1 MFLHPNPHYLIMNQ
15 IHFLSRVGR
24 VRMCLLTVSLSLIF
38 SIACPAATYHVS
50 TSGSD
55 VHPGTE
61 TQPFLTVQKG
71 IDVAQAGDLVLIA
84 PGWYDEVVAT
94 KRSGTADA
102 PIVLRG
108 ASGSDVM
115 AFTVAHSRLTFEHL
129 SIRGRINFSV
139 TSGYCIVQDCI
150 FNPESTTYPN
160 NIAMAAGGL
169 ADKGIRPVGHIIR
182 RNKLLNAKGKG
193 VGVSIAGKNHLIEN
207 NYYSSQNGA
216 DANWIFANDSIIRGN
231 TFHNWSN
238 PGIAALHTDLF
249 QSWGNNGDVAVG
261 NVIEG
266 NFAVDCSGTQLG
278 NIDNVGDPVRI
289 KDWTWRNNIWIRVS
303 GPLNLYS
310 SGHSFYNNTWVQ
322 GPSTHSATVLVRTA
336 SKGSANGTKFFNNIF
351 YMCGVNPS
359 NSGHGFYAW
368 IESEGYPLTGLEA
381 DYNLV
386 IGKGEGTVKSSS
398 WTAFGSNSN
407 GLNGV
412 DPLLVES
419 SNPTTEAHVRL
430 RKGSRAIS
438 AGKDLSEFFSTD
450 FSGRQRLNRWDIGA
464 HQSGGALSAPTGY
477 REPVDGK

>member
-1 MFLHPNPHYLIMNQ
+1 MNQ
-15 IHFLSRVGR
+15 IHLLSRVGR
-24 VRMCLLTVSLSLIF
+24 VRMFLLTVSLSLIF

-50 TSGSD
+50 TNGSD

-61 TQPFLTVQKG
+61 TRPFLTVQKG
-71 IDVAQAGDLVLIA
+71 IDVAQAGDVVLIA

-129 SIRGRINFSV
+129 FIRGRINFSV
-139 TSGYCIVQDCI
+139 TSGYCIVQYCI

-169 ADKGIRPVGHIIR
+169 ADKGVRPVGHIIR
-182 RNKLLNAKGKG
+182 RNKFLNAKGKG
-193 VGVSIAGKNHLIEN
+193 VGVSITGKNHLIEN

-216 DANWIFANDSIIRGN
+216 DANWIFANNSIIRGN
-231 TFHNWSN
+231 TFEKWSN
-238 PGIAALHTDLF
+238 PGVAELHTDLF
-249 QSWGNNGDVAVG
+249 QSWGNNRDVAVD

-266 NFAVDCSGTQLG
+266 NFVVNCSGTQLG
-278 NIDNVGDPVRI
+278 NIDNVGDPARI
-289 KDWTWRNNIWIRVS
+289 KNWTWRNNIFIRVS
-303 GPLNLYS
+303 GPLNLLS
-310 SGHSFYNNTWVQ
+310 PGHSFFNNTWVQ
-322 GPSTHSATVLVRTA
+322 SPSTHGSSVVVRTA
-336 SKGSANGTKFFNNIF
+336 SRGSANDTKFFNNIF
-351 YMCGVNPS
+351 YKCGVNPAS
-359 NSGHGFYAW
+359 TGQGFYGW
-368 IESEGYPLTGLEA
+368 IEGEGYPLSGLEA

-386 IGKGEGTVKSSS
+386 IGAGAGTTKGGG
-398 WTAFGSNSN
+398 WTMFNSN
-407 GLNGV
+407 AHGLNGV

-419 SNPTTEAHVRL
+419 LNPTTEAHVRL
-430 RKGSRAIS
+430 RKGSRAIG